1 MRYMTPQKR
10 AQVLVEALPWLQHLN
25 NKIVVVKYGGN
36 AMIDN
41 ELKAAFAADMAFLR
55 TVGVKPVVVHGGG
68 PQITAMLDRL
78 GLEGEFKGGHHTGGH
93 GGCPHG
99 AIRPGWSRPGGAH

>member
-41 ELKAAFAADMAFLR
+41 ELKAAFAADMAFLW
-55 TVGVKPVVVHGGG
+55 
-68 PQITAMLDRL
+68 A
-78 GLEGEFKGGHHTGGH
+78 
-93 GGCPHG
+93 
-99 AIRPGWSRPGGAH
+99 